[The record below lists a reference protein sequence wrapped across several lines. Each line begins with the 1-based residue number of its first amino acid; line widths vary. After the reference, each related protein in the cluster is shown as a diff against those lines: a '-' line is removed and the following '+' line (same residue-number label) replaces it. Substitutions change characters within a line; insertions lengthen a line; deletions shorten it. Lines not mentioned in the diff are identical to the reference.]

1 MRFLLDTCVLSE
13 LAKPKPEKKVIE
25 WVDAHDEHQLF
36 LSVVTI
42 GELHKGIAK
51 LPVSARRTRLE
62 KWVGEDLASR
72 FHQRIF
78 SVDTDV
84 ASTWGSMLGEAEA
97 GDTSLPVVDALI
109 GATASVHKC
118 AVVTRNVTDLERTG
132 VDVINPW

>member
-1 MRFLLDTCVLSE
+1 MRYLLDTCVLSE
-13 LAKPKPEKKVIE
+13 LVKPKPEKNVIE

-51 LPVSARRTRLE
+51 LPEGERRTRLE
-62 KWVGEDLASR
+62 KWVEEDLTSR

-78 SVDTDV
+78 SVDSDV

-97 GDTSLPVVDALI
+97 GGTPLPVVDALI
-109 GATASVHKC
+109 GATAKVHEC
-118 AVVTRNVTDLERTG
+118 TVVTRNVADLERTG

>member
-1 MRFLLDTCVLSE
+1 VRYLLDTCVLSE
-13 LAKPKPEKKVIE
+13 LVKPKPEKNVIE

-51 LPVSARRTRLE
+51 LPEGERRTRLE
-62 KWVGEDLASR
+62 KWVEEDLTSR

-78 SVDTDV
+78 SVDSDV

-97 GDTSLPVVDALI
+97 GGTPLPVVDALI
-109 GATASVHKC
+109 GATAKVHEC
-118 AVVTRNVTDLERTG
+118 TVVTRNVADLERTG